1 MENILTG
8 TYININSPIH
18 KLNVKYKMPCLIL
31 ALAFTVI
38 SNNAVMYLIKF
49 QICNQLCCT
58 VTFNHNFQNKIEIL
72 FISC

>member
-38 SNNAVMYLIKF
+38 SNNAVMYSSAL
-49 QICNQLCCT
+49 NLNS
-58 VTFNHNFQNKIEIL
+58 TFNTSNSPNKRRPHQ
-72 FISC
+72 FPK